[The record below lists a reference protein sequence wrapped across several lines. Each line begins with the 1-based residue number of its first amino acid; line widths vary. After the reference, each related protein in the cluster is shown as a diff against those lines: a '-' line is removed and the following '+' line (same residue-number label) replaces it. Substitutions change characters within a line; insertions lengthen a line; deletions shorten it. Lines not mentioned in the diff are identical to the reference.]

1 MSRSPLSYP
10 LNRHADMDAGGAA
23 DLQTDVM
30 RFMAIISLCLVAIFA
45 LVQSLPT
52 ATLPLPDPAVEQ
64 PPAAATMN
72 ETTLESNFEP
82 DINSPLESN
91 LNESVD
97 APTSTAN
104 PKPIVA
110 QLSPAEPPPA
120 VTSAERKPLHRP
132 LPELL
137 PPLPDARPDTATS
150 PPLASS
156 ASPPPRKA
164 AAAPAQQDGF
174 SLRFESDRALKRLV
188 ASKDIGLYALDQGKA
203 LRMTVNG
210 AALSFWPASSPR
222 QIYEMD
228 ESTVPADVVRALR
241 SSAVTADVQ
250 WGVTLP
256 HSMTRDLDRYLTE
269 RTGGALVIQSGGR
282 LVLEE

>member
-52 ATLPLPDPAVEQ
+52 PTLPLPDLTLERAT
-64 PPAAATMN
+64 AAAPASASTVN
-72 ETTLESNFEP
+72 AAIEPLAERTAGQQTLESPASRPIPEP
-82 DINSPLESN
+82 VVAQEPVEQQRSAVDNSE
-91 LNESVD
+91 
-97 APTSTAN
+97 T
-104 PKPIVA
+104 KPI
-110 QLSPAEPPPA
+110 
-120 VTSAERKPLHRP
+120 R
-132 LPELL
+132 
-137 PPLPDARPDTATS
+137 RPDPVAATLVPRASPKVPIS
-150 PPLASS
+150 PPLAS
-156 ASPPPRKA
+156 AAPPLPRKA
-164 AAAPAQQDGF
+164 AAEQDGF

-188 ASKDIGLYALDQGKA
+188 ASEDIGFYALDQGKA
-203 LRMTVNG
+203 LRMIVNG

-241 SSAVTADVQ
+241 RSAATEHVQ

-256 HSMTRDLDRYLTE
+256 RSMTRDLDRFLAE
-269 RTGGALVIQSGGR
+269 RSGGALVIQSSGR
-282 LVLEE
+282 LVLEN